1 MTQKVVEK
9 KEPQLVLESPD
20 MREFYAE
27 VAAITGYNTPGG
39 SFLHIAFVSPFVS
52 NYSNE
57 KGLPAASKVVMRK
70 VGAVTMTAARAKAL
84 HDALGKAL
92 EQHADSLKGE

>member
-27 VAAITGYNTPGG
+27 VAAITGYNTPVWVIPSY
-39 SFLHIAFVSPFVS
+39 SFCFAIC
-52 NYSNE
+52 
-57 KGLPAASKVVMRK
+57 
-70 VGAVTMTAARAKAL
+70 
-84 HDALGKAL
+84 
-92 EQHADSLKGE
+92 LKLQ